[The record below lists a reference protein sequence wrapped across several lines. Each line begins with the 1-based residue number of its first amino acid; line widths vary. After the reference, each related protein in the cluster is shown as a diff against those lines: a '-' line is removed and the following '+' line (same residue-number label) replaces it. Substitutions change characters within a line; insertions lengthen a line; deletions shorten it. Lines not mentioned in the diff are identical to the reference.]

1 MDLRERA
8 EKAVQDVCASI
19 SVTLDE
25 EQAKRVSDVIEKALI
40 DLMREA
46 AKHHSVVVQDCCS
59 ADRDMAHKIADGI
72 RQANDALIANLQ
84 GLR

>member
-8 EKAVQDVCASI
+8 EKAVQDVCATI

-25 EQAKRVSDVIEKALI
+25 EQREGVANVIENALI

-46 AKHHSVVVQDCCS
+46 AKHHSVVIHDCCS